1 MFEIGLIIAVV
12 VGLVE
17 LVKRLDIVPTKYLPL
32 ISLTLGIV
40 TGLFYLDGEIKVRVF
55 NGIII
60 GLSASGLFDQTKI
73 MKKGEE

>member
-17 LVKRLDIVPTKYLPL
+17 LVKRLEVVPTKFLPL
-32 ISLTLGIV
+32 VSLSLGILAGV
-40 TGLFYLDGEIKVRVF
+40 FYLDGDIKVRVF